1 MMNANRVLLMQ
12 LSERTSARGNRYLA
26 GWLGKAGV
34 VAFRGEPD
42 KYGNETW
49 DLFVATPEP
58 KPEPRQRSAAR
69 DDAAGEVRS
78 EEVEPSSA
86 STGTAT
92 TSTKWSARPEER
104 GAGWRGPSVYRRPS
118 APRPAAVADDEDL
131 VEDGLADL
139 YQ

>member
-1 MMNANRVLLMQ
+1 MTIGNRVLLMQ
-12 LSERTSARGNRYLA
+12 LSERTSAKGNRYLA

-78 EEVEPSSA
+78 EALEPSSA
-86 STGTAT
+86 STGAAAAPA
-92 TSTKWSARPEER
+92 KWSARPEKR
-104 GAGWRGPSVYRRPS
+104 DPGWRGSAYRRPS

-131 VEDGLADL
+131 VEDGVADL

>member
-1 MMNANRVLLMQ
+1 MNANRVLLMQ
-12 LSERTSARGNRYLA
+12 LSERTSAKGNRYLA

-34 VAFRGEPD
+34 VVFRGEPD

-58 KPEPRQRSAAR
+58 KLEPRQRSVAR

-78 EEVEPSSA
+78 EAAEPGSA
-86 STGTAT
+86 STGAAAAP
-92 TSTKWSARPEER
+92 TKWSARPEKR
-104 GAGWRGPSVYRRPS
+104 GAGWRGPSAFRKPS
-118 APRPAAVADDEDL
+118 APRPALVADGEDL
-131 VEDGLADL
+131 VEDGVADL